1 MCLFNKPSRDFFC
14 AEGGGRRYSWL
25 SRLVDWGTQR
35 EVEPLRPREEPPH
48 PELPVRPGE
57 GVGGAASARTVESAS
72 ARSARA
78 RWEACR
84 VQFPSC
90 LTPTVPQDG

>member
-57 GVGGAASARTVESAS
+57 VGGGVLPQQGPWSRPLHAQPVHAGRPAGSSS
-72 ARSARA
+72 P
-78 RWEACR
+78 R
-84 VQFPSC
+84 V
-90 LTPTVPQDG
+90 